1 MDDAVVVATR
11 RGIVVHADDAQIE
24 ALRGELAQRHAV
36 RFRHFLDGDLL
47 ARVQNEID
55 AGKFATREDEGIAV
69 ELCLEPSRAL
79 DIVMFV
85 MNSPQMFGVV
95 RAITGCDPIEA
106 FAGRIYRFDPKVTHH
121 DSWHDDTSGA
131 GAGRL
136 AGFSLNLSRETYRG
150 GTFQIREKARPDDV
164 VEVENTG
171 AGDAFL
177 FRIAPAMQ
185 HRVLPVEGAHSK
197 TAFAGWFVAK

>member
-1 MDDAVVVATR
+1 
-11 RGIVVHADDAQIE
+11 
-24 ALRGELAQRHAV
+24 
-36 RFRHFLDGDLL
+36 
-47 ARVQNEID
+47 
-55 AGKFATREDEGIAV
+55 
-69 ELCLEPSRAL
+69 
-79 DIVMFV
+79 
-85 MNSPQMFGVV
+85 
-95 RAITGCDPIEA
+95 
-106 FAGRIYRFDPKVTHH
+106 VTHH

-185 HRVLPVEGAHSK
+185 HRVLPVDRFDGAIGIGDGDSERD
-197 TAFAGWFVAK
+197 ASLLIP

>member
-11 RGIVVHADDAQIE
+11 RGIVVHADDTRIE
-24 ALRGELAQRHAV
+24 ALRDELARRHAV
-36 RFRHFLDGDLL
+36 RFRRFLDSDLL

-55 AGKFATREDEGIAV
+55 AATFSVREDEGIAV

-85 MNSPQMFGVV
+85 MNTPQMFGVV
-95 RAITGCDPIEA
+95 RAITGCEAIEA
-106 FAGRIYRFDPKVTHH
+106 FAGRIYRFDPAVAHH

-131 GAGRL
+131 NRL
-136 AGFSLNLSRETYRG
+136 AGFSLNLSRDKYRG
-150 GTFQIREKARPDDV
+150 GSFQIREKAKPDDV
-164 VEVENTG
+164 LEVENTG

-177 FRIAPAMQ
+177 FRIARELQ
-185 HRVLPVEGAHSK
+185 HRVLPVEGAHAK
-197 TAFAGWFVAK
+197 TAFAGWFIAK